1 MFCLGG
7 QQMQKPNGRW
17 GIDPYPLLH
26 DVCID
31 IPLQVPRRGTIK
43 PLAEQGHGHSR
54 LNVAS
59 LERRT
64 PFGHEVSLH
73 LR

>member
-1 MFCLGG
+1 MILS
-7 QQMQKPNGRW
+7 GRFSDRR

-31 IPLQVPRRGTIK
+31 IPLQVPPRGTIK
-43 PLAEQGHGHSR
+43 PLAEQGHGHNR

-64 PFGHEVSLH
+64 PFGHEVTLH